1 MHKIEEAGV
10 KEALFYEKVDD
21 KKVHCHLCRH
31 NCLIADGGR
40 GICHVRENREG
51 ILYSLVYGMPI
62 SHHVDPIEKKPLF
75 HFFPGSKAF
84 SIATAGCNFRC
95 FHCQNHEISQMPKDE
110 RRILGQELSAEDAV
124 GFAGKAQCMSISYTY
139 TEPTIFFEYAFDM
152 ARIAKEKGIY
162 NNFVTNGYIEEEPL
176 KAVKP
181 YLDAANI
188 DLKGFTDK
196 FYKKTCG
203 ADLSRVLDTI
213 RLYKKLG
220 IWIELT
226 TLIIPGYN
234 DSEAELRAIA
244 RFIKNDLG
252 VETPWHVSAFYPTYK
267 LLDAPRTPAKT
278 LHRAWEIGNEEGLRY
293 VYQGNIPGSAGENTY
308 CHSCKKLIIGRYGY
322 TIGEYHIKDGACE
335 FCNAVVDG
343 VGM

>member
-1 MHKIEEAGV
+1 M
-10 KEALFYEKVDD
+10 KEASFYEKLEN

-31 NCLIADGGR
+31 NCLIAEGNR

-51 ILYSLVYGMPI
+51 TLYSLVYDMPI

-95 FHCQNHEISQMPKDE
+95 LHCQNHEISQMPKDE
-110 RRILGQELSAEDAV
+110 KRIMGQKMAAAEAV
-124 GFAGKAQCMSISYTY
+124 TLAANSGCASISYTY

-152 ARIAKEKGIY
+152 AKLAKEKGIY

-176 KAVKP
+176 KAIKP

-188 DLKGFTDK
+188 DLKGFTDQ

-203 ADLSRVLDTI
+203 ADLARVLDTI
-213 RLYKKLG
+213 RLYKELG

-226 TLIIPGYN
+226 TLIIPGHN
-234 DSEAELRAIA
+234 DSEGELRAIA
-244 RFIKNDLG
+244 QFIKKDLG
-252 VETPWHVSAFYPTYK
+252 AETPWHVSAFYPTYK
-267 LLDAPRTPAKT
+267 LLDAPRTSPKT
-278 LHRAWEIGNEEGLRY
+278 LHRAWEIGKEEGLRY
-293 VYQGNIPGSAGENTY
+293 VYQGNIPGSDGENTY
-308 CHSCKKLIIGRYGY
+308 CYSCKKLIIGRYGY
-322 TIGEYHIKDGACE
+322 TIGEYHIKDGACQ
-335 FCNAVVDG
+335 FCNAIIDG
-343 VGM
+343 VGL